1 MLIWHRLFFHHE
13 LNDITDMTFVIGHLL
28 ASVREPFKKEI
39 ERWEKVRWAAKLG
52 LNKPLSF
59 NDWVQTSNRNENYS

>member
-1 MLIWHRLFFHHE
+1 
-13 LNDITDMTFVIGHLL
+13 MTFVIGHLL

-39 ERWEKVRWAAKLG
+39 EIWEKVRWAAKLG